1 MSGMDLFSNISRY
14 IDQSALKPQL
24 TYQQIE
30 IICMQAKRYN
40 FASVCINPF
49 LTKFVADILKDSKV
63 KVCSVVGFPFGA
75 NTIQVKVKE
84 ALQAINDGA
93 SELDI
98 VWNISAFKSKDY
110 RYIDQELGVL
120 AKETAGVVRKIIVE
134 TGFLNEEE
142 KHLAIKML
150 INNGF
155 EFIKT
160 STGFNTTGANIEDIK
175 LFKQLGKDKIKIKAS
190 GGIRD
195 YKTVI
200 EMINAGADR
209 IGTSSGVEIVEE
221 YLKNIK

>member
-1 MSGMDLFSNISRY
+1 M
-14 IDQSALKPQL
+14 
-24 TYQQIE
+24 
-30 IICMQAKRYN
+30 
-40 FASVCINPF
+40 
-49 LTKFVADILKDSKV
+49 

-120 AKETAGVVRKIIVE
+120 AKEAAGVVRKVIVE

-160 STGFNTTGANIEDIK
+160 STGFNATGANIEDIK

-190 GGIRD
+190 GGIR
-195 YKTVI
+195 
-200 EMINAGADR
+200 N
-209 IGTSSGVEIVEE
+209 
-221 YLKNIK
+221 